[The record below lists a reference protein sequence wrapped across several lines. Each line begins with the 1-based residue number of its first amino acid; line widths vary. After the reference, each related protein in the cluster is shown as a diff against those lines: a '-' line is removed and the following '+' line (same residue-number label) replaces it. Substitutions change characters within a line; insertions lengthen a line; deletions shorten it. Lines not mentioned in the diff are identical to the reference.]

1 MRRGL
6 KPHLFKGAY
15 AALKGRSFTAVYTF
29 VCFSAACKA
38 DVKNEPAIAAL
49 KRCDTQN
56 PADKKETGRWAR
68 LPERRLRCGY
78 IAAWRR

>member
-1 MRRGL
+1 MHRGL

-56 PADKKETGRWAR
+56 PDKKRNRAVGPGFRSV
-68 LPERRLRCGY
+68 G
-78 IAAWRR
+78 